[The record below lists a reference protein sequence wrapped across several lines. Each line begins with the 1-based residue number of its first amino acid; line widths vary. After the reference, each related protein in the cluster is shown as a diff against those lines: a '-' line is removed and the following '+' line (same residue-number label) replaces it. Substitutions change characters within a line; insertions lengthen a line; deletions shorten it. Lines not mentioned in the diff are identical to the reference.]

1 MSVRVGRSSR
11 SRRPRA
17 LGYHAG
23 MTTSLV
29 ARAALVAALALVAA
43 CGGKKKPDPGT
54 QPAAAQPAAVQP
66 AVAAPAG
73 PLAIAGMW
81 RITSA
86 ANLSGQPYGGTVSMQ
101 QAGPTWDMAWTLQD
115 GSAQKGVGIDLGN
128 GILAAGWGGAGAFGV
143 IVYDVA
149 GGTLTGTWAQHGVAG
164 QGSEVLSGPATLGG
178 NYTITTGR
186 SPSGAPYTG
195 SVVIRQVGQ
204 LYDLTWTTGGQGQR
218 GVGRLEGTK
227 LIAGWGIGVG
237 AGFVRYQLTSP
248 TRLEGVWAPV
258 GGTTTATEILE
269 R

>member
-1 MSVRVGRSSR
+1 MQTSPFVRAAVVSVVC
-11 SRRPRA
+11 
-17 LGYHAG
+17 
-23 MTTSLV
+23 LV
-29 ARAALVAALALVAA
+29 AGAGAA
-43 CGGKKKPDPGT
+43 CGGKKKKADPGT
-54 QPAAAQPAAVQP
+54 SEAIAQPAAP
-66 AVAAPAG
+66 APAQPAG
-73 PLAIAGMW
+73 PLAVAGVW
-81 RITSA
+81 RISSA
-86 ANLSGQPYGGTVSMQ
+86 TNTQGTPYGGSVSMQ
-101 QAGPTWDMAWTLQD
+101 QAGPTWDLSWTLQD
-115 GSAQKGVGIDLGN
+115 GSVQKGVGLDIGN
-128 GILAAGWGGAGAFGV
+128 GILAAGWGGQGAFGIV
-143 IVYDVA
+143 VYDVA

-195 SVVIRQVGQ
+195 SVVIRPVGQ

-218 GVGRLEGTK
+218 GVGRLEGNK

-237 AGFVRYQLTSP
+237 AGFVRYQQTAP

>member
-1 MSVRVGRSSR
+1 MNTPSVLRLT
-11 SRRPRA
+11 A
-17 LGYHAG
+17 
-23 MTTSLV
+23 
-29 ARAALVAALALVAA
+29 VAALCLAAA
-43 CGGKKKPDPGT
+43 CGDKKKADPGAPAA
-54 QPAAAQPAAVQP
+54 QPAAAQPA
-66 AVAAPAG
+66 VAAPAHAG
-73 PLAIAGMW
+73 PLAIAGVW

-86 ANLSGQPYGGTVSMQ
+86 TNLSGQSYGGSVSMQ
-101 QAGPTWDMAWTLQD
+101 QAGPTWDLSWTLQD

-149 GGTLTGTWAQHGVAG
+149 GGSLTGTWAQHGVAG
-164 QGSEVLSGPATLGG
+164 QGSEVLSGPAALGG

-186 SPSGAPYTG
+186 SPNGAPYTG

-248 TRLEGVWAPV
+248 TRLDGVWAPV

>member
-1 MSVRVGRSSR
+1 MS
-11 SRRPRA
+11 
-17 LGYHAG
+17 
-23 MTTSLV
+23 TSAV
-29 ARAALVAALALVAA
+29 RAALVAALCVAAVA
-43 CGGKKKPDPGT
+43 CGGKKKKADPQQAAA
-54 QPAAAQPAAVQP
+54 QPAAAQPAA
-66 AVAAPAG
+66 AVPAG
-73 PLAIAGMW
+73 PLAIAGVW

-86 ANLSGQPYGGTVSMQ
+86 SNLQGTPYGGTVSMQ
-101 QAGPTWDMAWTLQD
+101 QAGPTWDMSWTLQD

-128 GILAAGWGGAGAFGV
+128 GILAAGWGGTGAFGV
-143 IVYDVA
+143 IVYDVG

-178 NYTITTGR
+178 NYTITTAR
-186 SPSGAPYTG
+186 SPNGAPYTG

-218 GVGRLEGTK
+218 GVGRLEGNK